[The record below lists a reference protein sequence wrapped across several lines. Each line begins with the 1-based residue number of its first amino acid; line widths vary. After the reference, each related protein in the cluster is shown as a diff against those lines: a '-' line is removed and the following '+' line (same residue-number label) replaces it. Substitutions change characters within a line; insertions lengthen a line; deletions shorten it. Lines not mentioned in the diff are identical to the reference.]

1 MRVSEC
7 MTRDVKI
14 ASPGDTI
21 GQTAQMMARLDAGSL
36 PVGDND
42 RLVGF
47 ITDRDIAVRAI
58 AEGKGPDAKVADIMS
73 REVRWCYEDED
84 VDDVLQNMG
93 ELRVRRL
100 PVLDKSKRLVGI
112 VTLGDLAT
120 RGRQTATA
128 SALSHISQRG
138 GLHSQTAH

>member
-7 MTRDVKI
+7 MTRDVRI
-14 ASPGDTI
+14 ASPSDTI
-21 GQTAQMMARLDAGSL
+21 GKAAQVMASLDAGSL

-47 ITDRDIAVRAI
+47 ITDRDIAIRAI
-58 AEGKGPDAKVADIMS
+58 AEGKGPEAKVGDIMS
-73 REVRWCYEDED
+73 REIRWCYEDED
-84 VDDVLQNMG
+84 VDDVLINMG

-100 PVLDKSKRLVGI
+100 PVLDKKKRLVGI
-112 VTLGDLAT
+112 VALADLAGK
-120 RGRQTATA
+120 GRQTA

-138 GLHSQTAH
+138 GLHSQTTH

>member
-7 MTRDVKI
+7 MTRDVRI

-21 GQTAQMMARLDAGSL
+21 GKAAQVMASLDAGAL
-36 PVGDND
+36 PVGDKD

-47 ITDRDIAVRAI
+47 ITDRDITVRAV

-73 REVRWCYEDED
+73 REIRYCYEDED
-84 VDDVLQNMG
+84 VEDVLQNMG

-112 VTLGDLAT
+112 VALGDLA
-120 RGRQTATA
+120 GKGKQTA
-128 SALSHISQRG
+128 SALSQISRHG

>member
-14 ASPGDTI
+14 ASPSDTI
-21 GQTAQMMARLDAGSL
+21 GKTAQTMASLDAGGL

-47 ITDRDIAVRAI
+47 ITDRDIAVRAV
-58 AEGKGPDAKVADIMS
+58 ADGKGPEAKVADVMS
-73 REVRWCYEDED
+73 REVRWCYEDEK
-84 VDDVLQNMG
+84 VEDVLQNMG

-100 PVLDKSKRLVGI
+100 PVLSKSKRLVGI

-120 RGRQTATA
+120 KGQPTA
-128 SALSHISQRG
+128 SALRHISQRG

>member
-7 MTRDVKI
+7 MTRDVRI

-21 GQTAQMMARLDAGSL
+21 GKAAQVMASLDAGCL

-47 ITDRDIAVRAI
+47 ITDRDITVRAV
-58 AEGKGPDAKVADIMS
+58 AEGKGPDAKVSDIMS
-73 REVRWCYEDED
+73 REIRYCYEDED
-84 VDDVLQNMG
+84 VEDVLQNMG

-100 PVLDKSKRLVGI
+100 PVLSKSKRLVGI
-112 VTLGDLAT
+112 VALGDLAGK
-120 RGRQTATA
+120 GRHTAD
-128 SALSHISQRG
+128 ALSQISRHG